1 MDILIIDDD
10 AVDRM
15 SALRTLRKSELVLNR
30 VDQSDTAA
38 EGIRLAAEHSYDV
51 ILLDYQIPPSNGI
64 EILREIR
71 GGNDYSTAIVMLSH
85 SNDERLALACVEAG
99 AQDFIMKSEVTSSRL
114 KRAILISQ
122 ERHALEQEIRSSHD
136 QLRYIAERDS
146 LTGLRNR
153 YFFDEALRD
162 AVTKNSRSG
171 EQLVLL
177 LLDLDNFKK
186 VNDVLGH
193 QAGDSLLQEI
203 ARRLEQPIR
212 KSDKLCRLGGDEFA
226 ILFYDLPQLEHV
238 RLLVERI
245 FKSLEKPMIIQ
256 EQTVEVT
263 VSIGVASYPLCATD
277 ATGLMK
283 CADVAMYR
291 AKELGRNRVQ
301 YYSVDFHEK
310 MVSRMQLE
318 FDLKQAVKDDQ
329 LTLFFQP
336 QVDTHSERLVGV
348 EALIRWQHHSL
359 GMIPPDEFIPIA
371 EESDL
376 IIDIGRWVIEEAC
389 RQFSQWVETAQG
401 PHISFSIAVN
411 LSARQLK
418 DHALSEFL
426 QRCLAQYNIPADLVE
441 LELTESHLENS
452 LSAIEMLN
460 NLSQTGVRLS
470 LDDFGTGYSS
480 LSHLSQF
487 PFSILKIDKSFVQ
500 NADDKQQR
508 TLLKA
513 ICAFAHSLGYE
524 TVAEG
529 IETEEQKQFCQALNV
544 NRLQGYLFSQPLS
557 AESFENN
564 WLQGMIE
571 TVPRTR
577 D

>member
-15 SALRTLRKSELVLNR
+15 SAIRTLRQSELSLDKI
-30 VDQSDTAA
+30 DQADTATD
-38 EGIRLAAEHSYDV
+38 GIRCAAENGYDI

-85 SNDERLALACVEAG
+85 SNDENLALSCIEAG
-99 AQDFIMKSEVTSSRL
+99 AQDFVMKSEITASRL

-122 ERHALEQEIRSSHD
+122 ERHSLEQQVRESHER
-136 QLRYIAERDS
+136 LRYIAERDS

-162 AVTKNSRSG
+162 AITKNSRSG
-171 EQLVLL
+171 EQLVLM

-186 VNDVLGH
+186 INDVLGH

-203 ARRLEQPIR
+203 ARRLENPIR

-226 ILFYDLPQLEHV
+226 ILVYDLPQLEHV
-238 RLLVERI
+238 RLLADRI
-245 FKSLEKPMIIQ
+245 LKSLEKPMIIQ
-256 EQTVEVT
+256 GQTVAVT
-263 VSIGVASYPLCATD
+263 ASIGVATYPLCATD

-301 YYSVDFHEK
+301 YYSHDFHQK

-318 FDLKQAVKDDQ
+318 FDLKQAIQGDQ
-329 LTLFFQP
+329 LILFFQP
-336 QVDTHSERLVGV
+336 QLDTHSEQLVGV
-348 EALIRWQHHSL
+348 EALIRWQHHDL
-359 GMIPPDEFIPIA
+359 GIIQPDEFIPIA

-376 IIDIGRWVIEEAC
+376 IIDIGRWVIQAAC
-389 RQFSQWVETAQG
+389 RQFSQWVDAAQG
-401 PHISFSIAVN
+401 THIHFSIAVN

-426 QRCLAQYNIPADLVE
+426 QNCLKQYNIPADLVE

-460 NLSQTGVRLS
+460 SLSDTGVKLS

-500 NADDKQQR
+500 SSDDEKQR
-508 TLLKA
+508 TLLRA

-529 IETEEQKQFCQALNV
+529 IETEAQKSFCQSLNV
-544 NRLQGYLFSQPLS
+544 NRLQGYLFSQPIP
-557 AESFENN
+557 AQAFENI
-564 WLQGMIE
+564 WLQGTI
-571 TVPRTR
+571 
-577 D
+577 

>member
-10 AVDRM
+10 AIDRM
-15 SALRTLRKSELVLNR
+15 SAIRTLRQSELILGR
-30 VDQSDTAA
+30 VDQSDTAI
-38 EGIRLAAEHSYDV
+38 EGIRQASEHGYDM

-85 SNDERLALACVEAG
+85 SNDEKLALTCIEAG
-99 AQDFIMKSEVTSSRL
+99 AQDFIMKSEITASRL

-122 ERHALEQEIRSSHD
+122 ERHLLEQQIRANHE

-162 AVTKNSRSG
+162 AVSKNSRSG
-171 EQLVLL
+171 QQLVLM

-193 QAGDSLLQEI
+193 QAGDYLLQEI

-226 ILFYDLPQLEHV
+226 ILVHDLPQLEQV
-238 RLLVERI
+238 RLLADRI
-245 FKSLEKPMIIQ
+245 LKSLETPMMIQ
-256 EQTVEVT
+256 GQTIEVT
-263 VSIGVASYPLCATD
+263 ASIGVATYPLCATD

-301 YYSVDFHEK
+301 YYSADLHQK
-310 MVSRMQLE
+310 IVSRIQLE
-318 FDLKQAVKDDQ
+318 FDLKQALKNDQ
-329 LTLFFQP
+329 LTLYFQP
-336 QVDTHSERLVGV
+336 QLDARSERLVGV
-348 EALIRWQHHSL
+348 EALIRWQHHDL
-359 GMIPPDEFIPIA
+359 GMIQPDEFIPIA

-376 IIDIGRWVIEEAC
+376 IIEIGRWVIQAAC
-389 RQFSQWVETAQG
+389 CQFSQWVEAALGT
-401 PHISFSIAVN
+401 HIHFSIAVN

-418 DHALSEFL
+418 DHALSEYL
-426 QRCLAQYNIPADLVE
+426 QNCLAQYNIPAALVE

-460 NLSQTGVRLS
+460 NLSATGVRLS

-500 NADDKQQR
+500 SSDDEKQR

-529 IETEEQKQFCQALNV
+529 IETEAQKRFCQSLAV
-544 NRLQGYLFSQPLS
+544 NRLQGYLFSHPIAAQDFETQWLCQTGNS
-557 AESFENN
+557 SGKAE
-564 WLQGMIE
+564 
-571 TVPRTR
+571 
-577 D
+577 

>member
-15 SALRTLRKSELVLNR
+15 SAIRTLRKSELALDR
-30 VDQSDTAA
+30 IDQSDTAA
-38 EGIRLAAEHSYDV
+38 EGIRLASEHNYDV

-122 ERHALEQEIRSSHD
+122 ERHSLEQEVRSSHD

-153 YFFDEALRD
+153 YFFDETLRD
-162 AVTKNSRSG
+162 AVTRNSRTG

-193 QAGDSLLQEI
+193 QAGDRLLQEI

-212 KSDKLCRLGGDEFA
+212 ESDKLCRLGGDEFA
-226 ILFYDLPQLEHV
+226 ILVYDLPQLEHV
-238 RLLVERI
+238 RLLVTRI
-245 FKSLEKPMIIQ
+245 FKSLEKPLIIHG
-256 EQTVEVT
+256 QTVEVT
-263 VSIGVASYPLCATD
+263 VSIGVATYPLCATD

-318 FDLKQAVKDDQ
+318 FDLKQAIKGDQ

-336 QVDTHSERLVGV
+336 QLDTHSEQLVGV
-348 EALIRWQHHSL
+348 EALIRWQHHTL
-359 GMIPPDEFIPIA
+359 GMIQPDEFIPIA

-376 IIDIGRWVIEEAC
+376 IIDIGRWVIEAAC

-401 PHISFSIAVN
+401 THICFSIAVN

-426 QRCLAQYNIPADLVE
+426 QRCLAQHNIPADLVE

-452 LSAIEMLN
+452 LSAVEMLN
-460 NLSQTGVRLS
+460 SLSATGVRLS

-500 NADDKQQR
+500 SGDDKQQR

-529 IETEEQKQFCQALNV
+529 IETEEQKQLCQSLNV
-544 NRLQGYLFSQPLS
+544 NRLQGYLFSQPIS

-564 WLQGMIE
+564 WLQS
-571 TVPRTR
+571 VV
-577 D
+577 